1 MIDLGVTMDIPK
13 METITIEYDSGVATI
28 VLDRPEKL
36 NAMSQTMFNE
46 LGTAA
51 DFVRDETEVKVA
63 VITGRGRAFCAGIDL
78 GSLNDFKDSS
88 AAEFRTM
95 VRKVQRNFR
104 AFELIEKPVIAM
116 VQGHC
121 LGAGLE
127 IALACDMILASTEA
141 TFGLLEVNIGLVVDL
156 GASQRL
162 PRYIGIHRAK
172 ELILTGKKIDAGEA
186 DRIGLVNAVYPPEEL
201 QKATRD
207 LADHL
212 MTLSQVAVGLCKINL
227 DRCKGVS
234 TEAGLEYE
242 AQAQSI
248 CFSDMM
254 EKLKKA
260 GGQS

>member
-1 MIDLGVTMDIPK
+1 MDVPE
-13 METITIEYDSGVATI
+13 METISIELDRGVATI
-28 VLDRPEKL
+28 FLDRPEKL
-36 NAMSQTMFNE
+36 NAMNQAMFTE

-51 DFVRDETEVKVA
+51 DFVRDEPGVKVA

-78 GSLNDFKDSS
+78 SSLTDFKDST
-88 AAEFRTM
+88 AAEFRAM
-95 VRKVQRNFR
+95 VRRIQRNFR
-104 AFELIEKPVIAM
+104 AFELIEKPVISM

-127 IALACDMILASTEA
+127 IALATDMILASTQA
-141 TFGLLEVNIGLVVDL
+141 TFGLLEVNVGLVVDL

-172 ELILTGKKIDAGEA
+172 ELILTGRKIDAAEA
-186 DRIGLVNAVYPPEEL
+186 DRIGLVNAVHQPDEL
-201 QKATRD
+201 TGATRA
-207 LADHL
+207 LAEHL
-212 MTLSQVAVGLCKINL
+212 MGLSPVAVGLCKINL

-248 CFSDMM
+248 CFSYMM
-254 EKLKKA
+254 DRLREA
-260 GGQS
+260 GGRA

>member
-1 MIDLGVTMDIPK
+1 MKIPE
-13 METITIEYDSGVATI
+13 METISIEFDSGVATVI
-28 VLDRPEKL
+28 LDRPEKL
-36 NAMSQTMFNE
+36 NAMNQAMFSE

-51 DFVRDETEVKVA
+51 DFVRDEPEVKVA
-63 VITGRGRAFCAGIDL
+63 VVTGRGRAFCAGIDL
-78 GSLNDFKDSS
+78 ASITDFKDSS
-88 AAEFRTM
+88 AAEFRVM

-172 ELILTGKKIDAGEA
+172 ELILTGRKIDAEEA
-186 DRIGLVNAVYPPEEL
+186 DRIGLVNGVYAPEEL
-201 QKATRD
+201 LGAARD
-207 LADHL
+207 LADHF
-212 MTLSQVAVGLCKINL
+212 MTLSPVAVGLCKINL

-248 CFSDMM
+248 CFSNMM
-254 EKLKKA
+254 DLLKKS
-260 GGQS
+260 GEKG

>member
-1 MIDLGVTMDIPK
+1 MKIPE
-13 METITIEYDSGVATI
+13 METISIEYDSGVATVI
-28 VLDRPEKL
+28 LDRPEKL
-36 NAMSQTMFNE
+36 NAMNQAMFQE

-51 DFVRDETEVKVA
+51 EFVRDEPEVKVA

-78 GSLNDFKDSS
+78 SSITDFKDSS
-88 AAEFRTM
+88 AADFRVM
-95 VRKVQRNFR
+95 VRKVQKNFR

-172 ELILTGKKIDAGEA
+172 ELILTGKKIDAEEA
-186 DRIGLVNAVYPPEEL
+186 DRIGLINAFYAPEEL
-201 QKATRD
+201 QGKVRE
-207 LADHL
+207 LADHF
-212 MTLSQVAVGLCKINL
+212 MTLSPVAVGLCKINL

-234 TEAGLEYE
+234 VEAGLEYE

-248 CFSDMM
+248 CFSNMM
-254 EKLKKA
+254 DKLREAGKKA
-260 GGQS
+260 

>member
-1 MIDLGVTMDIPK
+1 MEEKMLIPQ
-13 METITIEYDSGVATI
+13 METISVEFNRGVATI
-28 VLDRPEKL
+28 YLDRPAKL
-36 NAMSQTMFNE
+36 NAMNQAMFNE

-51 DFVRDETEVKVA
+51 DFVRDDPEVKVA

-78 GSLNDFKDSS
+78 ASITDFKDST

-95 VRKVQRNFR
+95 VRRVQRNFR

-116 VQGHC
+116 VNGHC

-127 IALACDMILASTEA
+127 IALASDIILASTEA

-186 DRIGLVNAVYPPEEL
+186 DRIGLINAYYPPEEL
-201 QKATRD
+201 AIATRD
-207 LADHL
+207 LADHF
-212 MTLSQVAVGLCKINL
+212 MTLSPVAVGLCKINL

-248 CFSDMM
+248 CFSYMM
-254 EKLKKA
+254 DKLKHA
-260 GGQS
+260 GERE